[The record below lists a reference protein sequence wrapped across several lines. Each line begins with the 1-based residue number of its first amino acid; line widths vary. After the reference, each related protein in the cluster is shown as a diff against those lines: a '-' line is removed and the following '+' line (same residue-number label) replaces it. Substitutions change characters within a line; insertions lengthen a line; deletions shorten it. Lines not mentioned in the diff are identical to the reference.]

1 MLSSVT
7 PSDASFVR
15 IQDVPAYWAS
25 RSPDAVALLDDQV
38 ELSYAALKSHIETVS
53 AMLSE
58 CGVKPGHRVMLVA
71 ENSIALVTF
80 IFAVTAVGACAVIVN
95 ARLSPGEIE
104 GIQQHCDPQLV
115 VFLPAG
121 FDAAV
126 KHAEHV
132 GASLS
137 ALPDLGVFHLWRAP
151 EQASRDAGLTDVAAL
166 IYTSGTTGAPKG
178 VMLSHSNLLFIATT
192 MARYRDLT
200 PQDRSYAVL
209 PMSHTMGLTSVML
222 STLLAGGSVQVVAR
236 FEVAHLVD
244 ALEKSRI
251 TLFQGVQAMYTG
263 LLGFLK
269 TNGRSGLQHHLRYIY
284 AGGSPL
290 DPTLKASVEALF
302 DLSLNNGY
310 GMTESSPTIC
320 HTRLDERR
328 GDSSVGPPIPGIKIR
343 IVDTGGRDV
352 PQGES
357 GELWV
362 SGPNVMQGY
371 FRNAEASSEVLQD
384 GWLKSGDL
392 ASVDADGNVHLVG
405 RLKDVI
411 IRSGFN
417 VYPVEVETALNAH
430 PAVERSAVVGR
441 NVTLNEEVVA
451 FVELRANAQATPAEL
466 LDWLKPRLSPYK
478 RPGEIIFM
486 SSLPSLP
493 SGKIRKADLKDLA
506 QKAPRP

>member
-1 MLSSVT
+1 MVSSV
-7 PSDASFVR
+7 DSFPCAFAK
-15 IQDVPAYWAS
+15 IQDVPAHWAS
-25 RSPDAVALLDDQV
+25 ISPDAIALLDDQC
-38 ELSYAALKSHIETVS
+38 ELSYAALQSHIETVS
-53 AMLSE
+53 ALLSE
-58 CGVKPGHRVMLVA
+58 RGVKPGHRVMLVA
-71 ENSIALVTF
+71 ENSIALVVF
-80 IFAVTAVGACAVIVN
+80 VFAVAAVGACPVVVN

-104 GIQQHCDPQLV
+104 SIQAHCDPQLM

-126 KHAEHV
+126 KHAESV
-132 GASLS
+132 EASRCQ
-137 ALPDLGVFHLWRAP
+137 LPDLGEFYLWRAP
-151 EQASRDAGLTDVAAL
+151 QEASRDAGMDNIAAL

-192 MARYRDLT
+192 MARYRNLT
-200 PQDRSYAVL
+200 AQDRSYAVL
-209 PMSHTMGLTSVML
+209 PMSHTMGLSSVTL
-222 STLLAGGSVQVVAR
+222 STLVAGGSVQVVAR
-236 FEVAHLVD
+236 FEVAHLVE

-269 TNGRSGLQHHLRYIY
+269 AEGRTGLHHQLRYIY

-290 DPTLKASVEALF
+290 DPTLKASVESLF

-320 HTRLDERR
+320 HTRPDERR
-328 GDSSVGPPIPGIKIR
+328 SDSSVGPAIPGVSIR
-343 IVDTGGRDV
+343 IVDSEGRDV

-371 FRNAEASSEVLQD
+371 FRNAEASKDVLQD
-384 GWLKSGDL
+384 GWLKTGDL
-392 ASVDADGNVHLVG
+392 ASIDGNGNVHLVG
-405 RLKDVI
+405 RLKDII

-417 VYPVEVETALNAH
+417 VYPVEVETALNTH

-441 NVTLNEEVVA
+441 NVALNEEVVA
-451 FVELRANAQATPAEL
+451 FVELRQNAHATPAEL

-478 RPGEIIFM
+478 RPSEIIFL

-493 SGKIRKADLKDLA
+493 SGKIRKSDLKDLA
-506 QKAPRP
+506 QKTPLA